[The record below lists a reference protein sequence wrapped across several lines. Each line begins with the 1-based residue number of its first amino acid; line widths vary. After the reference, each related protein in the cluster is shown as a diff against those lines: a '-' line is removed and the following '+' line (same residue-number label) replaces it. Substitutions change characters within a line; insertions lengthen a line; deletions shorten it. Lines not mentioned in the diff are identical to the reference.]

1 MVFCCGAPIMLC
13 VGVGLGLCLWVGVVY
28 CPSQQY
34 RSTLHFLG
42 LACCE
47 GAESWCLSVTFQLKA
62 QAIAAGVSAR
72 QAWLGARALDA
83 LHVPTVQAFMQNK
96 HPPVPC
102 LRPGGGGGGS
112 PRDKGSC
119 ARNSPK
125 IFPLDKKNFSLG
137 GIFDGPPVRSDP
149 GSHLPTGIGRTSAA
163 VR

>member
-1 MVFCCGAPIMLC
+1 VWYFAVVPPSCCVWVWVWVC
-13 VGVGLGLCLWVGVVY
+13 VCGWVWCTVP
-28 CPSQQY
+28 PS
-34 RSTLHFLG
+34 STDPP
-42 LACCE
+42 CT
-47 GAESWCLSVTFQLKA
+47 SWCLSVTFQLKA

>member
-1 MVFCCGAPIMLC
+1 MLWCPHHAVCGC
-13 VGVGLGLCLWVGVVY
+13 GFGFVSVGGCGVLSLPAVQIHLALLRPGLL
-28 CPSQQY
+28 S
-34 RSTLHFLG
+34 R
-42 LACCE
+42 E